1 MPDGEDAFPEDQK
14 EQLDTDGDGTGDNA
28 DTDDDNDGYSDRD
41 ESLQGTD
48 PKDPNSTP
56 LDSDNDGLSDVLEVL
71 EGTDPNNPDTDGDGI
86 IDGED
91 EFPLNAEF
99 STDNDDD
106 GIPDSVDVYGDH
118 DSDGVSDIPDIDDDN
133 DGVYDF
139 NEDEFVTIYQPYKFV
154 LTRPGGRGQYNQ
166 LKPTQDKNVG
176 KWKIRKKISGGADR
190 SKFMVKGGEPA
201 SSGTSKSMKS
211 WRSKNENS
219 EGYLAFITPP
229 DLDNP
234 DDANGD
240 GIYEVEVAYI
250 NTTYG
255 DTSLPIPDN
264 PQEIEVEENT
274 ENVLEL
280 NTIETPLSNENSLL
294 IVSDTDGDGII
305 NSLDPDD
312 DGDHIYSRFESA
324 SSNSVLS
331 QGEDAFDWDGDGFAN
346 YLDPDDDNDG
356 IFTEFESS
364 DPDGDFDPKDGL
376 DSNSDGLKNYLDAD
390 DDGDLI
396 PTIDEDSDPN
406 GNGNP
411 QDALDFD
418 GDGIADYL
426 DPDDD
431 GDGIPTIF
439 EVIPGPTILIDTDRD
454 GIPDYHDLDDDND
467 GVPSAL
473 ETNITA
479 TGFSLDTDGDG
490 VYDHVDT
497 DDDGDGLLTIQ
508 EDINGNGDPTDDD
521 TDFDGIP
528 NYLESSLI
536 DSDDDGV
543 VDELDSDNLDPYNDQ
558 DGDYFPNL
566 DEKIAGTNPLDPN
579 SYPQDFSNPQLKA
592 TIDIVTFFSPNGDGK
607 NDTWQVREIERYLNN
622 QVWIYTRTGQEI
634 FSAKPYGNNWNGIF
648 EGTDLPE
655 GSYYYRIDLNG
666 NQTVDFEGWL
676 YLTR

>member
-1 MPDGEDAFPEDQK
+1 
-14 EQLDTDGDGTGDNA
+14 
-28 DTDDDNDGYSDRD
+28 
-41 ESLQGTD
+41 
-48 PKDPNSTP
+48 
-56 LDSDNDGLSDVLEVL
+56 
-71 EGTDPNNPDTDGDGI
+71 
-86 IDGED
+86 
-91 EFPLNAEF
+91 
-99 STDNDDD
+99 
-106 GIPDSVDVYGDH
+106 
-118 DSDGVSDIPDIDDDN
+118 
-133 DGVYDF
+133 
-139 NEDEFVTIYQPYKFV
+139 
-154 LTRPGGRGQYNQ
+154 
-166 LKPTQDKNVG
+166 
-176 KWKIRKKISGGADR
+176 
-190 SKFMVKGGEPA
+190 
-201 SSGTSKSMKS
+201 MKA
-211 WRSKNENS
+211 WRYKNENS

-240 GIYEVEVAYI
+240 GIYEVEIAYI

-274 ENVLEL
+274 EDVLEL
-280 NTIETPLSNENSLL
+280 NTIETPLTDDNASL
-294 IVSDTDGDGII
+294 IISDSDGDGIR

-312 DGDHIYSRFESA
+312 DGDHIYSRYE
-324 SSNSVLS
+324 NENPDNNGLIEN
-331 QGEDAFDWDGDGFAN
+331 GFDWDGDGFAN

-356 IFTEFESS
+356 IFTEFEGS
-364 DPDGDFDPKDGL
+364 DPDGDFDPKDAL

-411 QDALDFD
+411 EDALDFD
-418 GDGIADYL
+418 GDGLPDYL

-431 GDGIPTIF
+431 GDGIPTIS
-439 EVIPGPTILIDTDRD
+439 EVKPGPTILIDTDRD
-454 GIPDYHDLDDDND
+454 GTPDYHDLDDDND
-467 GVPSAL
+467 GVPSLL

-497 DDDGDGLLTIQ
+497 DDDGDGLLTIL
-508 EDINGNGDPTDDD
+508 EDLNGNGDPTDDD
-521 TDFDGIP
+521 TDRDGIP
-528 NYLESSLI
+528 NYLESRIL

-566 DEKIAGTNPLDPN
+566 DEKIAGTNPLDPT
-579 SYPQDFSNPQLKA
+579 SYPQDFSNPQLEA

-607 NDTWQVREIERYLNN
+607 NDTWQVREIDRYLNN

-655 GSYYYRIDLNG
+655 GSYYYRIDLDG
-666 NQTVDFEGWL
+666 NSTIDFEGWL